1 MELLLS
7 EEQRLLQESAH
18 SFLGE
23 RAPIAHLRQ
32 LRDTCDPVGFSR
44 TLWSEFAAQ
53 GYSATLVPEAYGG
66 LGLGVVEAGIISE
79 QLGRTLTPS
88 PFLSTAVLGA
98 WAISHGGSDAQKAR
112 ILPRIV
118 AADIV
123 LALAVDEQA
132 KHRPHAISTRATREG
147 VRFRID
153 GTKRMVI
160 DAHVAD
166 VLIVA
171 ARTEGEALTLFMVDA
186 GATGVAIER
195 TQMVDAHN
203 AGLVHLSE
211 VVVGPDA
218 VLGEVGGGADVLERI
233 LDVGRVVI
241 AAQLLGVAS
250 EAFDGT
256 VTYLKQRTQF
266 GRLIGEFQ
274 ALQHRAAMLY
284 CDIEMTRAIV
294 LKALRAVAAGTSD
307 AHLLTSQ
314 AKARAGW
321 TANAAV
327 QEAVQMHGGMGMTD
341 ELDIG
346 LFMKRARVLEELLG
360 DGGFHADRVATLGG
374 Y

>member
-1 MELLLS
+1 M
-7 EEQRLLQESAH
+7 
-18 SFLGE
+18 
-23 RAPIAHLRQ
+23 
-32 LRDTCDPVGFSR
+32 
-44 TLWSEFAAQ
+44 
-53 GYSATLVPEAYGG
+53 
-66 LGLGVVEAGIISE
+66 
-79 QLGRTLTPS
+79 
-88 PFLSTAVLGA
+88 LGA